1 MKLFAV
7 AVWWMLAITA
17 VYAMFH
23 VTFKVD
29 EVAADLHGLDRQILK
44 EREAVHVL
52 EAEWAYLN
60 DPARLE
66 ELATNLLPWL
76 QPVDTPQ
83 IQPIDALPRR
93 GVEPATPHN
102 PVRSEEHTSELQSLM
117 RNSYAVFC
125 LKKKNKKH

>member
-1 MKLFAV
+1 MKVLAV
-7 AVWWMLAITA
+7 LVWLVLAVGAG
-17 VYAMFH
+17 YAMFH
-23 VTFKVD
+23 VTFQVD
-29 EVAADLHGLDRQILK
+29 QVTAELHGLDRQILK

-93 GVEPATPHN
+93 LPEGVDPAIPHN
-102 PVRSEEHTSELQSLM
+102 PVPGDPGEALAKMTPASSGRLM
-117 RNSYAVFC
+117 P
-125 LKKKNKKH
+125 

>member
-1 MKLFAV
+1 MKALAV
-7 AVWWMLAITA
+7 LVWLVLAGGA
-17 VYAMFH
+17 GYAMFH
-23 VTFKVD
+23 VTFQVD
-29 EVAADLHGLDRQILK
+29 QVTAELHGLDRQILK

-83 IQPIDALPRR
+83 IQPIDALDRK
-93 GVEPATPHN
+93 
-102 PVRSEEHTSELQSLM
+102 STSLNYS
-117 RNSYAVFC
+117 
-125 LKKKNKKH
+125 H

>member
-1 MKLFAV
+1 MKALAV
-7 AVWWMLAITA
+7 LVWLVLAVGAG
-17 VYAMFH
+17 YAMFH
-23 VTFKVD
+23 VTFQVD
-29 EVAADLHGLDRQILK
+29 QVTAELHGLARQILK
-44 EREAVHVL
+44 ERGAVQGR

-60 DPARLE
+60 DPARLG

-102 PVRSEEHTSELQSLM
+102 PVPGDPGEALAKVTPASGRLLP
-117 RNSYAVFC
+117 
-125 LKKKNKKH
+125 